1 MKARRKSL
9 NERRKKLRFP
19 IKREVRYKLY
29 DDGNVVA
36 QGRGET
42 TDLASG
48 GIGFRISEALP
59 LGSYLELSVSWPVLL
74 EDTCRMQLTVF
85 GRILRF
91 GDGKYVCGIEKW
103 EFRTAAR
110 ELREVIPMRPDSK
123 MLRWVEYRR
132 EVAMKA
138 GMAASA

>member
-1 MKARRKSL
+1 MKAKRKRINDRREKI
-9 NERRKKLRFP
+9 RFP
-19 IKREVRYKLY
+19 IHRDMRYKLY
-29 DDGNVVA
+29 NDGLVIA

-48 GIGFRISEALP
+48 GIAFRIADALP
-59 LGSYLELSVSWPVLL
+59 LGSYVELSVSWPVLL
-74 EDTCRMQLTVF
+74 EDSCRMQLIVF
-85 GRILRF
+85 GRVIRF

-110 ELREVIPMRPDSK
+110 EMREVIPMRPDSK

-138 GMAASA
+138 SMGATA